1 MALLP
6 REFSINR
13 SGEPINPDLT
23 RTSIL
28 PPRFAVSAA
37 TVRQF
42 VWAVLIDRESSP
54 SGKDAVATGNSGV
67 VELRRA
73 WEIEVEIGTT
83 MTDHDVAGRFVR
95 LACAIRSM

>member
-1 MALLP
+1 MAFLP
-6 REFSINR
+6 REFSIN
-13 SGEPINPDLT
+13 LT

-83 MTDHDVAGRFVR
+83 MIDHQLGAWLDPSCDPTITGRLPV
-95 LACAIRSM
+95 